1 MTFRSNVDS
10 QASIHWN
17 NFNSSNAVVCSYLI
31 FANTVQLAIINV
43 AELERNGWFFFF
55 ILIEECCV
63 VIEKIIHEKISN
75 RISYQIW
82 YERCLKGKFGR
93 GPKSAKEGPHPQAD
107 MDRRGGGESISVGG
121 FWLGSKSGGS
131 KSAVTPARLKVSG
144 TTFSSMLSNST
155 YKCSPW
161 ISSCPNFMGNGLW
174 WNVNSQIVLC

>member
-1 MTFRSNVDS
+1 MTGRIVSTIVMTFRSNVDS

-43 AELERNGWFFFF
+43 AELERNGWFFFL

-107 MDRRGGGESISVGG
+107 MDRRGGGGNPYPLADFDWGPNPGG
-121 FWLGSKSGGS
+121 
-131 KSAVTPARLKVSG
+131 
-144 TTFSSMLSNST
+144 
-155 YKCSPW
+155 
-161 ISSCPNFMGNGLW
+161 PNPLW
-174 WNVNSQIVLC
+174 HRHG